1 MKMLWQCP
9 EFDTPAQS
17 DSQNTKPQREEIM
30 IDIRDSHALVTG
42 GAGFIGSHIADRLIK
57 EGAKVRILDNLSTGN
72 ISNVNLELTEFIQG
86 DLADDEVLRKAL
98 DGVDIVFH
106 EAAQIN
112 PARAVEEPLFDF
124 KVNAEGTLKLI
135 LHSLRANVKRF
146 IMACTNT
153 YGDAEVGEMSE
164 DLSTL
169 AVKRSLLSPYA
180 ASKVCA
186 EAYLKVANDELGLPT
201 VRLRYF
207 NVFGPRQLPKSE
219 CGVIAIFVQNALAG
233 KPLYIFGDGT
243 YTRDF
248 VYVDDVVDAN
258 LLAAKNENVCGAVF
272 NVGTGIET
280 SVNELAE
287 RIKQITNSKVP
298 IIHTDS
304 RAADC
309 RRSKADLTQSRR
321 ILGFEPKVGFE
332 EGLRRYVQ
340 WYQFADQIMPGKP
353 TKCIRG
359 SLSSDQS
366 AFNIRDQAGIHQ
378 RFS

>member
-1 MKMLWQCP
+1 M
-9 EFDTPAQS
+9 S
-17 DSQNTKPQREEIM
+17 
-30 IDIRDSHALVTG
+30 DIRDSLALVTG

-57 EGAKVRILDNLSTGN
+57 EGARVRILDNLSTGD
-72 ISNVNLELTEFIQG
+72 ISNVNPEVTEFIQG
-86 DLADDEVLRKAL
+86 DITDEEVLKKAL

-112 PARAVEEPLFDF
+112 PAKAVEEPLYDF

-153 YGDAEVGEMSE
+153 YGDAEVDKMRE

-219 CGVIAIFVQNALAG
+219 CGVISIFAQNALAG
-233 KPLYIFGDGT
+233 KSLYIFGDGT

-258 LLAAKNENVCGAVF
+258 MLAVKNGNVCGGVF
-272 NVGTGIET
+272 NIGTGVEI
-280 SVNELAE
+280 SINELAE
-287 RIKQITNSKVP
+287 KIKQITNSEVP
-298 IIHTDS
+298 IIHTDL

-309 RRSKADLTQSRR
+309 RRTKADLTESRK
-321 ILGFEPKVGFE
+321 ILGFEPKTGLE
-332 EGLRRYVQ
+332 EGLKRYIQ
-340 WYQFADQIMPGKP
+340 WYRSVK
-353 TKCIRG
+353 
-359 SLSSDQS
+359 
-366 AFNIRDQAGIHQ
+366 
-378 RFS
+378 

>member
-1 MKMLWQCP
+1 M
-9 EFDTPAQS
+9 T
-17 DSQNTKPQREEIM
+17 
-30 IDIRDSHALVTG
+30 DIRDSLALVTG

-57 EGAKVRILDNLSTGN
+57 EGVKVRILDNLSTGD
-72 ISNVNLELTEFIQG
+72 ISNVNLAQTQFIQG
-86 DLADDEVLRKAL
+86 DVTDDEALKKAL

-112 PARAVEEPLFDF
+112 PTRAVEEPLFDF

-135 LHSLRANVKRF
+135 LHSLNANVKRF
-146 IMACTNT
+146 IMACTNV
-153 YGDAEVGEMSE
+153 YGDAEVEQMSE

-169 AVKRSLLSPYA
+169 TVGRSLLSPYA

-207 NVFGPRQLPKSE
+207 NVFGPRQLTKSE
-219 CGVIAIFVQNALAG
+219 SGVIAIFAQNALAG

-243 YTRDF
+243 HTRDF
-248 VYVDDVVDAN
+248 VYVDDVVNAN
-258 LLAAKNENVCGAVF
+258 LLAAKNGSANGGVF

-287 RIKQITNSKVP
+287 EIKQLANPEVP

-304 RAADC
+304 RAADF
-309 RRSKADLTQSRR
+309 RRAKADLTVSRKV
-321 ILGFEPKVGFE
+321 LGFEPKVGLH

-340 WYQFADQIMPGKP
+340 WYRSADQIMPGKP
-353 TKCIRG
+353 TRSIRR

-366 AFNIRDQAGIHQ
+366 TFNIRDQAGSH
-378 RFS
+378 

>member
-1 MKMLWQCP
+1 M
-9 EFDTPAQS
+9 T
-17 DSQNTKPQREEIM
+17 
-30 IDIRDSHALVTG
+30 DIRGSLALVTG
-42 GAGFIGSHIADRLIK
+42 GAGFIGSHITDRLIK
-57 EGAKVRILDNLSTGN
+57 EGVRVRILDNLSTGN
-72 ISNVNLELTEFIQG
+72 IANVNLELTEFIKG
-86 DLADDEVLRKAL
+86 DITDEEVLKKAL

-112 PARAVEEPLFDF
+112 PAKAVEEPLYDF
-124 KVNAEGTLKLI
+124 KVNAEGTVKLI
-135 LHSLRANVKRF
+135 IHSLRANVKRF

-153 YGDAEVGEMSE
+153 YGDAEVDEMKE

-169 AVKRSLLSPYA
+169 AVRRSLLSPYA

-219 CGVIAIFVQNALAG
+219 CGVIPIFVQNAFAG

-258 LLAAKNENVCGAVF
+258 LLAVKNGNVCGGVF
-272 NVGTGIET
+272 NVGTGVEI
-280 SVNELAE
+280 SINKLAE
-287 RIKQITNSKVP
+287 KIKQIANSEVP
-298 IIHTDS
+298 IIHTHL

-309 RRSKADLTQSRR
+309 RRSKADLTESRE
-321 ILGFEPKVGFE
+321 ILGFDPKVEFE

-340 WYQFADQIMPGKP
+340 WYRSADQIITGKP
-353 TKCIRG
+353 TG
-359 SLSSDQS
+359 SIFPDFPKPSVL
-366 AFNIRDQAGIHQ
+366 
-378 RFS
+378 

>member
-1 MKMLWQCP
+1 
-9 EFDTPAQS
+9 
-17 DSQNTKPQREEIM
+17 M

-42 GAGFIGSHIADRLIK
+42 GAGFIGSHIADRLVK
-57 EGAKVRILDNLSTGN
+57 EGARVRILDNLSTGD

-86 DLADDEVLRKAL
+86 DVTDDQVLRKAL
-98 DGVDIVFH
+98 KGVDIVFH

-135 LHSLRANVKRF
+135 IHSLEANVKRF

-153 YGDAEVGEMSE
+153 YGDAEVDEMSE

-169 AVKRSLLSPYA
+169 AVSRSLLSPYA

-219 CGVIAIFVQNALAG
+219 CGVIAVFVQNALAG
-233 KPLYIFGDGT
+233 VPLYIFGDGT

-258 LLAAKNENVCGAVF
+258 MLAAMNENVCGGVF

-287 RIKQITNSKVP
+287 RIKQITNSEVP

-309 RRSKADLTQSRR
+309 RRSKADLTQSRKV
-321 ILGFEPKVGFE
+321 LGFEPKVAFE

-340 WYQFADQIMPGKP
+340 WYRSTDQIMPGKP
-353 TKCIRG
+353 TRSIRG
-359 SLSSDQS
+359 NLSGDQS
-366 AFNIRDQAGIHQ
+366 TFDIRDRAGIHQ
-378 RFS
+378 HFS